1 MQLIGL
7 DQVGPPFRRGG
18 RSAVFSIDVMR
29 VPACGAPL
37 RIDIEHKNLEDTTWT
52 SLASF
57 ASIMSTGVRTQSIT
71 GCKEV
76 LRLSPAASGGGM
88 PQGRDAYVIKFLP
101 ATWRP

>member
-18 RSAVFSIDVMR
+18 RSAVLSIDVMH

-37 RIDIEHKNLEDTTWT
+37 RIDIQHKNLEDTTWT
-52 SLASF
+52 SLAPF
-57 ASIMSTGVRTQSIT
+57 ASIMSTGARSHSIA

-76 LRLSPAASGGGM
+76 LRLRLATSGSGTQDG
-88 PQGRDAYVIKFLP
+88 DAYVLKFLP
-101 ATWRP
+101 PTWRP